1 MDSHPELSLDNQLC
15 FSLYRASRAVTRAY
29 QPLLNDLGLT
39 YPQYIT
45 MLTLWEHDRPRGM
58 HELVRELG
66 LDSGT
71 LTPVCRRLEQAGLL
85 TRQRDTV
92 DERRLIITL
101 TDQGRALRT
110 QAAEIPTKIA
120 CMYKDSGIDP
130 ILLKQELDNL
140 SALLAGDQS

>member
-45 MLTLWEHDRPRGM
+45 MLALWEHDRPRGM

-140 SALLAGDQS
+140 SALLVGE

>member
-45 MLTLWEHDRPRGM
+45 MLALWEHDRPRGM

-101 TDQGRALRT
+101 TDQGRTLRT

-140 SALLAGDQS
+140 SALLVGE

>member
-1 MDSHPELSLDNQLC
+1 MDRHPELSLDNQLC

-29 QPLLNDLGLT
+29 QPLLKDLGLT

-45 MLTLWEHDRPRGM
+45 MLALWEHDRPRGM

-71 LTPVCRRLEQAGLL
+71 LTPVCRRLEQAGLI
-85 TRQRDTV
+85 TRQRDTA

-101 TDQGRALRT
+101 TGEGRALQQ
-110 QAAEIPTKIA
+110 QALGIPA
-120 CMYKDSGIDP
+120 QLSCLYQGEGIDP
-130 ILLKQELDNL
+130 AALKKNLDNL
-140 SALLAGDQS
+140 ATLLDGN

>member
-45 MLTLWEHDRPRGM
+45 MLALWEHNRPRGM

-85 TRQRDTV
+85 TRQRDTI
-92 DERRLIITL
+92 DERRLIVTL
-101 TDQGRALRT
+101 TNQGRALQA

-140 SALLAGDQS
+140 SALLVGD

>member
-1 MDSHPELSLDNQLC
+1 MDRHPELSLDNQLC

-29 QPLLNDLGLT
+29 QPLLKDLGLT

-45 MLTLWEHDRPRGM
+45 MLALWEHDRPRGM

-71 LTPVCRRLEQAGLL
+71 LTPVCRRLEQAGLI
-85 TRQRDTV
+85 TRQRDTM

-101 TDQGRALRT
+101 TGEGRALQQ
-110 QAAEIPTKIA
+110 QALGIPA
-120 CMYKDSGIDP
+120 QLSCLYQGEGIDP
-130 ILLKQELDNL
+130 AALKKNLDNL
-140 SALLAGDQS
+140 ATLLDGN

>member
-29 QPLLNDLGLT
+29 QPLLKELGLT

-45 MLTLWEHDRPRGM
+45 MLALWEHDRPRGM
-58 HELVRELG
+58 HELVRDLR

-85 TRQRDTV
+85 TRQRDTA

-101 TDQGRALRT
+101 TDKGSALRE

-120 CMYKDSGIDP
+120 CMYRDSGIDP
-130 ILLKQELDNL
+130 VLLKRELDNL
-140 SALLAGDQS
+140 SALLAGEER

>member
-1 MDSHPELSLDNQLC
+1 MDSHPDLTLDNQLC
-15 FSLYRASRAVTRAY
+15 FSLYRASRAVTRSY
-29 QPLLNDLGLT
+29 QPLLKDLGLT

-45 MLTLWEHDRPRGM
+45 MLALWEHDGPRGM

-101 TDQGRALRT
+101 TDRGRALQA

-120 CMYKDSGIDP
+120 CMYRDSGIDP
-130 ILLKQELDNL
+130 VALKKELDSL
-140 SALLAGDQS
+140 SALLTGE

>member
-1 MDSHPELSLDNQLC
+1 MDRHPELSLDNQLC

-29 QPLLNDLGLT
+29 QPLLKDLGLT

-45 MLTLWEHDRPRGM
+45 MLALWEHDRPRGM

-71 LTPVCRRLEQAGLL
+71 LTPVCRRLEQAGLI
-85 TRQRDTV
+85 TRQRDTM

-101 TDQGRALRT
+101 TGEGRALQQ
-110 QAAEIPTKIA
+110 QALSIPENLS
-120 CMYKDSGIDP
+120 CLYQGEGIDP
-130 ILLKQELDNL
+130 AALKKSLDNL
-140 SALLAGDQS
+140 ATLLDGN